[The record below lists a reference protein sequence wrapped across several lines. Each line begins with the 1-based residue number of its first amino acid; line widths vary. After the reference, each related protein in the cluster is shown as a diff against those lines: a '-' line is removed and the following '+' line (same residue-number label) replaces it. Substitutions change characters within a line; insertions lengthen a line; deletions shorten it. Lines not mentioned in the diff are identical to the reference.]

1 MTLRRGMQLPDEFTG
16 FFKVLGIEYTEIG
29 ADRTVLT
36 CEVTPEL
43 LQPYGI
49 LHGGVHCSLVES
61 AASVAAAMWFG
72 DRGHVVGVANHTNFL
87 RAVRSGRLTA
97 VATPIHRGRTQQ
109 LWQVSVSDDAGREVA
124 RGEVRLANIASSSVL
139 GAGSGAEQA

>member
-1 MTLRRGMQLPDEFTG
+1 MRLPDEFTG
-16 FFKVLGIEYTEIG
+16 FFKVLGIECTELG

-61 AASVAAAMWFG
+61 AASIAAATWLG

-124 RGEVRLANIASSSVL
+124 RGEVRLANIASPSVL
-139 GAGSGAEQA
+139 GGSGGGAQA

>member
-1 MTLRRGMQLPDEFTG
+1 MQLPDEFTG
-16 FFKVLGIEYTEIG
+16 FFKVLGIEAAEIG

-36 CEVTPEL
+36 CEVTPEH

-61 AASVAAAMWFG
+61 AASVAAAMWYG

-87 RAVRSGRLTA
+87 RVVRSGRLTA

-109 LWQVSVSDDAGREVA
+109 LWQVSVSDDTGREVA
-124 RGEVRLANIASSSVL
+124 RGEVRLANIASSSVP
-139 GAGSGAEQA
+139 GAESGAEQA

>member
-1 MTLRRGMQLPDEFTG
+1 MQLPDEFTG

-61 AASVAAAMWFG
+61 AASIAAAMWFG